1 MVFVRR
7 NDLDWM
13 RVIATYMVFLYHCS
27 MFFNPFPWHIKNEMI
42 NSSYILVFSLVVGT
56 WIMPIFFV
64 LSGIS
69 TKYAI
74 RKRTGK
80 EFLKERFI
88 QLGVPLIFGIFILS
102 PPQVYI
108 ERVSHQQFSGTFL
121 SFLPAY
127 FDGLYLEIG
136 GTGNFAFVGLH
147 LWYLLV
153 LLVFSALTLPL
164 ISRIKIK
171 KDSFHLVHYLLIL
184 LVLILITH
192 FFNFV
197 SLGGW
202 GIPYYLASFVIGFF
216 YFSNDSFNKFLT
228 KHWITISVLAVIMSA
243 IYTKWFIIGMPEQA
257 GGLSFLFTTVKVLSS
272 FNSVLLFFYLAN
284 KYFQRKNDFLNFNT
298 MFSMP
303 MYILHQPVIV
313 LLGFLI
319 YQYDW
324 PIAIKLLVLI
334 SLSFFIIILSY
345 QLFIKRIPVLRFLF
359 GMKVK
364 PAINTDIHPV
374 MKG

>member
-1 MVFVRR
+1 MVSVRR
-7 NDLDWM
+7 NDLDWI
-13 RVIATYMVFLYHCS
+13 RVIATYLVFLYHCS
-27 MFFNPFPWHIKNEMI
+27 MFFNPFPWHIKNELI
-42 NSSYILVFSLVVGT
+42 NTSYILIFSLLVGT

-69 TKYAI
+69 TKYAMQ
-74 RKRTGK
+74 KRTGK
-80 EFLKERFI
+80 GFLKERLI
-88 QLGVPLIFGIFILS
+88 QLGIPLIFGIFILS

-121 SFLPAY
+121 SFFPAY

-153 LLVFSALTLPL
+153 LLVFSTLSMPI
-164 ISRIKIK
+164 ISRIRVKN
-171 KDSFHLVHYLLIL
+171 DSFHLGHYLLL
-184 LVLILITH
+184 VLVLILITYL
-192 FFNFV
+192 FNFV

-202 GIPYYLASFVIGFF
+202 GIPYYLALFIIGFF
-216 YFSNDSFNKFLT
+216 YFSKDSFNTYLK
-228 KHWITISVLAVIMSA
+228 KYWIKISVLAVTMSA
-243 IYTKWFIIGMPEQA
+243 IYIKWFMTGVPEQS
-257 GGLSFLFTTVKVLSS
+257 GGLSFLFTTVRVLSS
-272 FNSVLLFFYLAN
+272 LNSVLLVFYLAN
-284 KYFQRKNDFLNFNT
+284 KYLQRKNNFLHFNS

-313 LLGFLI
+313 LIGFWI

-324 PIAIKLLVLI
+324 AISIKLPILVT
-334 SLSFFIIILSY
+334 LSFFIIILSY
-345 QLFIKRIPVLRFLF
+345 QLFIKRIQALRFLF
-359 GMKVK
+359 GMKAK
-364 PAINTDIHPV
+364 PPIKTAIEPL